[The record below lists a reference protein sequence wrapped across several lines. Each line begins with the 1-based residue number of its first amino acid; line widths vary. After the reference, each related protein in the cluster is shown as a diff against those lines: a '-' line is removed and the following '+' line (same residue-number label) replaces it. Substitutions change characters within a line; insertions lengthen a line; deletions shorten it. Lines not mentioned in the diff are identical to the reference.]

1 MNDLFVREN
10 ALFNEFI
17 KCILIEKLLSVKH
30 CSKNFGLR
38 QEQDLFL
45 LKFYWQTDT
54 SIKWMIYLRYV
65 IISMKEKYKDLWKQT
80 WERGKTSLDYQRKF
94 P

>member
-45 LKFYWQTDT
+45 LKFY
-54 SIKWMIYLRYV
+54 
-65 IISMKEKYKDLWKQT
+65 
-80 WERGKTSLDYQRKF
+80 
-94 P
+94 